1 MNRTVALTFSSLF
14 HPVWVNLLG
23 LLCLLFCSPY
33 LSLVMQPTLLLFYV
47 LFIFGTTAVVPMLAV
62 GVMKLTGH
70 IQSIMLEEQEERNIP
85 YLVTGAMYLF
95 DYYFLSQMHS
105 GALIRAYLLACA
117 CIVVAAVIINHFYK
131 ISVHATSLGAL
142 AGIVVTLAPYALWDL
157 RWVLVLVLIITGAT
171 LSARLFM
178 NAHTRQQLVTGWLLG
193 FLVMMLIL

>member
-1 MNRTVALTFSSLF
+1 MSRKLALVISFLF

-33 LSLVMQPTLLLFYV
+33 LSLVMQPALLLFYV

-62 GVMKLTGH
+62 AVMKLTGR

-105 GALIRAYLLACA
+105 AALLRAYLLACA
-117 CIVVAAVIINHFYK
+117 CIVVAVVIINHFYK
-131 ISVHATSLGAL
+131 ISVHAASLGAL
-142 AGIVVTLAPYALWDL
+142 AGIIFSLAPVALWDL
-157 RWVLVLVLIITGAT
+157 RWVLVVVIVLTGAT

-178 NAHTRQQLVTGWLLG
+178 NAHSHQQLATGWLLG